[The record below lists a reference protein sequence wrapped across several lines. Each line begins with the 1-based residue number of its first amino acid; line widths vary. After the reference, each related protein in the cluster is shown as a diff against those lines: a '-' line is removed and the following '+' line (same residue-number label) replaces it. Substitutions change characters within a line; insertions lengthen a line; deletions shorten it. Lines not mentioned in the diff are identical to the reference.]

1 MQVIESK
8 ARQAVTKQGLSKR
21 ISKELIKDPK
31 PKETAPEI
39 SEKITDSGTVE
50 SWKSREPFA
59 DINFQQYS
67 YYSN

>member
-1 MQVIESK
+1 MQLKLRVQVIESK

-39 SEKITDSGTVE
+39 TEKITDSGKVE
-50 SWKSREPFA
+50 S
-59 DINFQQYS
+59 
-67 YYSN
+67 